1 MNIAR
6 KGLRVGVM
14 IPENNT
20 TVERELPR
28 WLPAGTR
35 LNLVRIPR
43 GKGLLTTETLP
54 AYKANALALAQQF
67 ATNDVD
73 VVAYG
78 CTAAGFILGP
88 AGDRELT
95 KDLRRITGKPVATIA
110 QSMISAL
117 LDLGVQ
123 RIALVTPYSK
133 AVNEQL
139 QAFIASAGIQVGAF
153 DSFYAPNTEELGRID
168 AEAVASLARKTMNDS
183 CEAMY
188 IACAQ
193 LPTFSILENLRREL
207 GRPVLSSI
215 QSLADEIGSLASGEY
230 PGPATG
236 SDSDGDQAGGTTPT
250 ATQGT
255 AT

>member
-1 MNIAR
+1 MNITA

-20 TVERELPR
+20 TVERELPC
-28 WLPAGTR
+28 WLPAGST
-35 LNLVRIPR
+35 LELVRIPR
-43 GKGLLTTETLP
+43 GKGLLTPETLP

-67 ATNDVD
+67 AANHID

-95 KDLRRITGKPVATIA
+95 GDLERITAKPVATIA
-110 QSMISAL
+110 QSMVSAL
-117 LDLGVQ
+117 LEEQVH

-139 QAFIASAGIQVGAF
+139 RLFIASVGIEVGAF
-153 DSFYAPNTEELGRID
+153 DSFYAPNVEELGRIN
-168 AEAVASLARKTMNDS
+168 AEDVAGLARKTMTDS
-183 CEAMY
+183 CEAMF

-193 LPTFSILENLRREL
+193 LPTFSILEKLSGEF

-215 QSLADEIGSLASGEY
+215 QALAGQIGALASG
-230 PGPATG
+230 GTRTTIRRAAT
-236 SDSDGDQAGGTTPT
+236 
-250 ATQGT
+250 
-255 AT
+255 